1 MISYLIGQAVD
12 ASENFV
18 ILEVNQIGYQV
29 FMTVRDLAKLPE
41 YGKEI
46 KVFTY
51 LHLKEDLIQLYGFL
65 DQEDLK
71 LFQMLINVNG
81 IGPKAGIG
89 ILSALSAYDLRF
101 AILSDDVKTITK
113 VPGIGNKTAQRLI
126 LDLKDK
132 ISLEDAFE
140 KKMQK
145 TEKQKKNK
153 NQDNVDEAIL
163 ALTSLGYS
171 NSEALRAVRAV
182 KIEENWTTEEII
194 KEALKTISFFR
205 MRQKQQKICLE
216 WRKDEKENYY
226 NRCPG
231 R

>member
-29 FMTVRDLAKLPE
+29 FMTVRDLARLPE
-41 YGKEI
+41 QGKEM

-51 LHLKEDLIQLYGFL
+51 LYLKEDLIQLYGFL

-89 ILSALSAYDLRF
+89 ILSALSADDLRF

-113 VPGIGNKTAQRLI
+113 VPGIGNKTAQRMI

-132 ISLEDAFE
+132 ISLEDTFE
-140 KKMQK
+140 KKLQK

-194 KEALKTISFFR
+194 KEALKTISFF
-205 MRQKQQKICLE
+205 
-216 WRKDEKENYY
+216 
-226 NRCPG
+226 
-231 R
+231 

>member
-1 MISYLIGQAVD
+1 M
-12 ASENFV
+12 
-18 ILEVNQIGYQV
+18 
-29 FMTVRDLAKLPE
+29 
-41 YGKEI
+41 
-46 KVFTY
+46 
-51 LHLKEDLIQLYGFL
+51 
-65 DQEDLK
+65 
-71 LFQMLINVNG
+71 
-81 IGPKAGIG
+81 
-89 ILSALSAYDLRF
+89 
-101 AILSDDVKTITK
+101 KTITK

-194 KEALKTISFFR
+194 KEALKTISFF
-205 MRQKQQKICLE
+205 
-216 WRKDEKENYY
+216 
-226 NRCPG
+226 
-231 R
+231 